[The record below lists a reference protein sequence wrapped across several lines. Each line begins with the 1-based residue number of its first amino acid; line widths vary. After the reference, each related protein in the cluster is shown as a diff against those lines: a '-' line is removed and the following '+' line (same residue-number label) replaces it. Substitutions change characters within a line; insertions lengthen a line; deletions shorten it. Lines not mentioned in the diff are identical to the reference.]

1 MARWTEEEDELLAQ
15 VAHRG
20 VSYARKA
27 LRRQLGANHSADA
40 VRRHGNRLGLSFR
53 RYETCPRCGKPV
65 TSLRTKSG
73 LCRECNY
80 EELAMEQRHQWEQ
93 ARREKALTERGRRL
107 KREYD
112 KYRQRN
118 RRK

>member
-20 VSYARKA
+20 VSYARRA
-27 LRRQLGANHSADA
+27 LKRAFGTSHSADA

-53 RYETCPRCGKPV
+53 RYEVCPRCGKPV

-80 EELAMEQRHQWEQ
+80 EELALEQRRQWEQ
-93 ARREKALTERGRRL
+93 ARDRSATRREKAL

-118 RRK
+118 RRA